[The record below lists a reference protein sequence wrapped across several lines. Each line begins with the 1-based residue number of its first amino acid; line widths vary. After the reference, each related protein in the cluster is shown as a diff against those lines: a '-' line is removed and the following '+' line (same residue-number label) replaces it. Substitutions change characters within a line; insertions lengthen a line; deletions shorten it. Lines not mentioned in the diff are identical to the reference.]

1 MENPE
6 SQKSYAVGVMK
17 TLVEG
22 RESDEF
28 SRLVD
33 EAVARVDA
41 LLSEEL
47 NLRVDIFEFAG
58 PHLSP
63 VAGTY
68 SPLDFLQ
75 IGVTEKL
82 ERNVHFL
89 LMVSDVDL
97 SSSSISYVVALTSQ
111 LTNVAVLSTKRLSPS
126 FWGEPEDFELTVE
139 RLTALM
145 LHAIGHL
152 LNLRHE
158 ESPQNALYDFKEVQD
173 LAQMQEVTAE
183 QIAKMRRI
191 LPEEARDR
199 TTRKNRFWFTLR
211 QIVTD
216 RRAILGAVY
225 RANPFYLL
233 AQLPTMIAAAIS
245 VVIVLFFT
253 AEIWDVA
260 STVDLYQLLLFSV
273 VGLVVSTAVLYRAF
287 GLSNALSRRKT
298 IAETTVVTWA
308 ATVLSLFLTMI
319 LFYVTFFV
327 LTYVGTKTIFPRKLM
342 GTWPTVDPAV
352 REIDH
357 LKLSMFLA
365 AIGVLAGSLGGRT
378 ESQELVRHILFID
391 EET

>member
-1 MENPE
+1 MKNPE
-6 SQKSYAVGVMK
+6 SQKRYAVGVMK

-22 RESDEF
+22 RESEAF
-28 SRLVD
+28 SRLID
-33 EAVARVDA
+33 EAVKRMDD

-47 NLRVDIFEFAG
+47 NLRLKVFEFAG

-63 VAGTY
+63 VAGSY

-75 IGVTEKL
+75 IGITEKL
-82 ERNVHFL
+82 ERNIHFL

-97 SSSSISYVVALTSQ
+97 SSSTISYVVSLTSQ

-158 ESPQNALYDFKEVQD
+158 ENPQNALYDFDEVQD
-173 LAQMQEVTAE
+173 LAQMQELTPE

-199 TTRKNRFWFTLR
+199 TTRKNRFRFSLR
-211 QIVTD
+211 QILTD
-216 RRAILGAVY
+216 RRAILGAVF
-225 RANPFYLL
+225 RANPFFLL
-233 AQLPTMIAAAIS
+233 TQLPTMIAAAIS

-273 VGLVVSTAVLYRAF
+273 VGLVVSTTVLYRAF
-287 GLSNALSRRKT
+287 GLSRALSRRKS

-308 ATVLSLFLTMI
+308 ATVLSLFLTMT
-319 LFYVTFFV
+319 LFYVAFFIM
-327 LTYVGTKTIFPRKLM
+327 TYVGTKTIFPRKLM
-342 GTWPTVDPAV
+342 STWPTVDPAV

-365 AIGVLAGSLGGRT
+365 AIGVLAGSLGGRM
-378 ESQELVRHILFID
+378 ESRDLVRHILFVD

>member
-1 MENPE
+1 MESTE
-6 SQKSYAVGVMK
+6 AQKRYAVGVMK

-22 RESDEF
+22 RESETF
-28 SRLVD
+28 ARLVD
-33 EAVARVDA
+33 EAVKRVDD
-41 LLSEEL
+41 LLSDDL
-47 NLRVDIFEFAG
+47 NLSVKVYEFAG

-75 IGVTEKL
+75 IGITEKL
-82 ERNVHFL
+82 ERNLHFL

-97 SSSSISYVVALTSQ
+97 SSSTISYVVALTSQ
-111 LTNVAVLSTKRLSPS
+111 LTNVAVLSTKRLYPS

-152 LNLRHE
+152 VNLKHDD
-158 ESPQNALYDFKEVQD
+158 SPQNALYDFHEVQD
-173 LAQMQEVTAE
+173 LEQMQELTPE
-183 QIAKMRRI
+183 QIGRMRRI

-199 TTRKNRFWFTLR
+199 TTRKNRFWFSLR
-211 QIVTD
+211 QIFTD
-216 RRAILGAVY
+216 RRAILSAVF
-225 RANPFYLL
+225 RANPFFLFT
-233 AQLPTMIAAAIS
+233 QLPTMIAAAIS

-273 VGLVVSTAVLYRAF
+273 VGLVVSTMVLYRAF
-287 GLSNALSRRKT
+287 GLSSALSRRKAV
-298 IAETTVVTWA
+298 AETTVVTWA
-308 ATVLSLFLTMI
+308 ATVLSLFLTML
-319 LFYVTFFV
+319 LFYVTFFA

-342 GTWPTVDPAV
+342 STWPTVDPAV

-378 ESQELVRHILFID
+378 ESRDLVRHILFID